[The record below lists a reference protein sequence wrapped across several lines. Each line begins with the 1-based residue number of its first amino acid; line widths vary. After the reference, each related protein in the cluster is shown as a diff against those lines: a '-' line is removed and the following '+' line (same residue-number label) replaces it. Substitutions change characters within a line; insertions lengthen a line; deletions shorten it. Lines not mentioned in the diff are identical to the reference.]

1 VMSFSEKITLNRKER
16 EQDLQRYAQSF
27 ADALEQQCVKAP
39 LQWFN
44 FYDFWAK

>member
-1 VMSFSEKITLNRKER
+1 MMSFSEKITLNRKER